1 MNDFAIFE
9 AVSKTIFD
17 ALKDTFNNSSSKK
30 NIAKTEKELKFIG
43 KHPSQQIK
51 LTETKILRVLL

>member
-17 ALKDTFNNSSSKK
+17 ALKDTFNKNSSKK
-30 NIAKTEKELKFIG
+30 NIAKTAFEIALK
-43 KHPSQQIK
+43 K
-51 LTETKILRVLL
+51 LT